1 MASSPLW
8 NGWRTIFTH
17 CLCADRLAMTAIAR
31 SQSSYARLALILGV
45 LAAFGPLSIDT
56 YLPALP
62 TIAEEFG
69 TTTAAVQQTLSA
81 FFIGLSLGQ
90 LFYGPVSD
98 RWGRRGPLLFGCAM
112 YTVVS
117 LGCAFA
123 PSVAGLM
130 GLRFLQALGSS
141 AGVVIGRSVVRD
153 RFDERESARMY
164 SFLVLV
170 MGVAPITAPLIGG
183 QLLVAFGWRAIFFVL
198 AAFGL
203 LCLLMVWFGL
213 EESLPEARRTREG
226 LGHAL
231 RGYGALLA
239 DRRYMGFALAGGLAS
254 AAMFAYISGSAFVFI
269 ELNGVSPDR
278 FGFFFGANAFG
289 LIAASQLNRWLLARY
304 TSTQLLTAALSVTA
318 TAALLLFAATW
329 VGVGGFPLL
338 LALLF
343 ITIASTGMVGPNA
356 TALAMAPYGR
366 RAGSAS
372 ALLGATQFM
381 AGAVAGALVGVLAN
395 GTALPMTGVIAL
407 CGVSAFVMLRWVALR
422 RANDSGMP

>member
-1 MASSPLW
+1 
-8 NGWRTIFTH
+8 
-17 CLCADRLAMTAIAR
+17 MTAIAR

>member
-1 MASSPLW
+1 
-8 NGWRTIFTH
+8 
-17 CLCADRLAMTAIAR
+17 MTAIAR
-31 SQSSYARLALILGV
+31 SQSSYAKLALILGV

-90 LFYGPVSD
+90 LFYGPISD
-98 RWGRRGPLLFGCAM
+98 RVGRRGPLLFGCAM

-304 TSTQLLTAALSVTA
+304 TSTRLLTAALSVTA
-318 TAALLLFAATW
+318 TAALLLFATTW
-329 VGVGGFPLL
+329 AGMGGFPLL

-407 CGVSAFVMLRWVALR
+407 CGVSAFVSLRWVALR
-422 RANDSGMP
+422 RANDSTMP

>member
-1 MASSPLW
+1 
-8 NGWRTIFTH
+8 
-17 CLCADRLAMTAIAR
+17 
-31 SQSSYARLALILGV
+31 
-45 LAAFGPLSIDT
+45 
-56 YLPALP
+56 
-62 TIAEEFG
+62 
-69 TTTAAVQQTLSA
+69 
-81 FFIGLSLGQ
+81 
-90 LFYGPVSD
+90 
-98 RWGRRGPLLFGCAM
+98 
-112 YTVVS
+112 
-117 LGCAFA
+117 
-123 PSVAGLM
+123 
-130 GLRFLQALGSS
+130 
-141 AGVVIGRSVVRD
+141 
-153 RFDERESARMY
+153 
-164 SFLVLV
+164 
-170 MGVAPITAPLIGG
+170 
-183 QLLVAFGWRAIFFVL
+183 
-198 AAFGL
+198 
-203 LCLLMVWFGL
+203 
-213 EESLPEARRTREG
+213 
-226 LGHAL
+226 
-231 RGYGALLA
+231 
-239 DRRYMGFALAGGLAS
+239 MGFALAGGLAS

-407 CGVSAFVMLRWVALR
+407 CGVCAFVLLGWVALR

>member
-1 MASSPLW
+1 
-8 NGWRTIFTH
+8 
-17 CLCADRLAMTAIAR
+17 MTAIAK
-31 SQSSYARLALILGV
+31 SQPSYPRLALILGA

-62 TIAEEFG
+62 TIATDFA

-81 FFIGLSLGQ
+81 FFVGLALGQ
-90 LFYGPVSD
+90 LFYGPISD
-98 RWGRRGPLLFGCAM
+98 RMGRRAPLLFGCAM

-117 LGCAFA
+117 IGCAFA
-123 PSVAGLM
+123 GSTIGLM

-153 RFDERESARMY
+153 LFDERESARMY

-170 MGVAPITAPLIGG
+170 MGIAPITAPLIGG
-183 QLLVAFGWRAIFFVL
+183 QLLVMFGWRAIFFAL

-203 LCLLMVWFGL
+203 FCFVMVWFWL
-213 EESLPEARRTREG
+213 DESLPPERRTASG
-226 LGHAL
+226 LGTTL
-231 RGYGALLA
+231 RGYLALFG
-239 DRRYMGFALAGGLAS
+239 DGRYIGFALAGGLAS

-269 ELNGVSPDR
+269 ELNGVPPDR
-278 FGFFFGANAFG
+278 FGLFFGANAFG
-289 LIAASQLNRWLLARY
+289 LIAASQLNRHLLERY

-318 TAALLLFAATW
+318 LAAISLFATTLA
-329 VGVGGFPLL
+329 GIGGFPLML
-338 LALLF
+338 VLLF
-343 ITIASTGMVGPNA
+343 VTIASTGMVGPNA

-366 RAGSAS
+366 KAGSAA

-381 AGAVAGALVGVLAN
+381 AGAVAGALVGLLAN

-407 CGVSAFVMLRWVALR
+407 CGGSAFVLLHAVALR
-422 RANDSGMP
+422 SKE

>member
-1 MASSPLW
+1 
-8 NGWRTIFTH
+8 
-17 CLCADRLAMTAIAR
+17 MTAIAK
-31 SQSSYARLALILGV
+31 SQPSYARLALILGT

-62 TIAEEFG
+62 TIAQDFE

-81 FFIGLSLGQ
+81 FFVGLALGQ
-90 LFYGPVSD
+90 LFYGPISD
-98 RWGRRGPLLFGCAM
+98 RLGRRGPLLFGCAM

-117 LGCAFA
+117 IGCAFA
-123 PSVAGLM
+123 GSTLGLM

-153 RFDERESARMY
+153 LFDERESARMY

-183 QLLVAFGWRAIFFVL
+183 QLLVAFGWRAIFFAL

-203 LCLLMVWFGL
+203 FCFAIVWFGL
-213 EESLPEARRTREG
+213 GETLPVERRTTSG
-226 LGHAL
+226 LATTL
-231 RGYGALLA
+231 RGYGALTL
-239 DRRYMGFALAGGLAS
+239 DSRFIGFALAGGLAS
-254 AAMFAYISGSAFVFI
+254 AAMFAYISGSPFVFI
-269 ELNGVSPDR
+269 ELNGVPPDR
-278 FGFFFGANAFG
+278 FGLFFGANAFG

-318 TAALLLFAATW
+318 LAAISLF
-329 VGVGGFPLL
+329 GVTLAGIGGFPLM

-343 ITIASTGMVGPNA
+343 LTIASTGMVGPNA

-366 RAGSAS
+366 KAGSAS

-381 AGAVAGALVGVLAN
+381 AGALAGALVGVFAN
-395 GTALPMTGVIAL
+395 GTALPMTAVIAL
-407 CGVSAFVMLRWVALR
+407 CGGGAFLILHTVALR
-422 RANDSGMP
+422 TQRK

>member
-1 MASSPLW
+1 
-8 NGWRTIFTH
+8 
-17 CLCADRLAMTAIAR
+17 MTAIA
-31 SQSSYARLALILGV
+31 QAHPSYAKLAVILGV

-62 TIAEEFG
+62 TIAGEFG

-81 FFIGLSLGQ
+81 FFVGLSLGQ
-90 LFYGPVSD
+90 LFYGPLSD
-98 RWGRRGPLLFGCAM
+98 RMGRRGPLLFGCAM

-117 LGCAFA
+117 LGIVFA
-123 PSVAGLM
+123 SSVTGLM

-153 RFDERESARMY
+153 LFDERESARMY

-170 MGVAPITAPLIGG
+170 MGIAPITAPLLGG
-183 QLLVAFGWRAIFFVL
+183 QLLIMFGWRSIFLVL
-198 AAFGL
+198 AGFGL

-213 EESLPEARRTREG
+213 EESLPRERRTTTG
-226 LGHAL
+226 LGSAL
-231 RGYGALLA
+231 RGYVALLG

-269 ELNGVSPDR
+269 ELNGVPPAH
-278 FGFFFGANAFG
+278 FGFYFGANAFG
-289 LIAASQLNRWLLARY
+289 LIAASQLNRSLLSRY

-318 TAALLLFAATW
+318 VSALMLF
-329 VGVGGFPLL
+329 GVTLAGIGGFPLM

-366 RAGSAS
+366 KAGSAA

-381 AGAVAGALVGVLAN
+381 AGALAGTLVAILAN

-407 CGVSAFVMLRWVALR
+407 CGVSAWLILRFMALK
-422 RANDSGMP
+422 APTGVTQGA